1 MWRPLGPLLQ
11 VISEI
16 LLEKQQDKYNFLA
29 HSNSKRFKHFLAK
42 NLNQDLALKKKI
54 LKTKTNLRYV
64 QQKTSKGKK
73 KWKENK
79 WTKILEQ

>member
-42 NLNQDLALKKKI
+42 NLNQDLALKKKF
-54 LKTKTNLRYV
+54 LKPKQICVMYNKKP
-64 QQKTSKGKK
+64 QKEKKNEKK
-73 KWKENK
+73 KN
-79 WTKILEQ
+79 EQR